1 MVSVETDL
9 PQQGDQEEELQL
21 SSETFSALAE
31 FYREQEEQENRQAQV
46 QQVLGWSWFDEARM
60 EARQL
65 QRWPEAK

>member
-9 PQQGDQEEELQL
+9 PQHGDKEEELQL

-46 QQVLGWSWFDEARM
+46 QHGGLG
-60 EARQL
+60 
-65 QRWPEAK
+65 